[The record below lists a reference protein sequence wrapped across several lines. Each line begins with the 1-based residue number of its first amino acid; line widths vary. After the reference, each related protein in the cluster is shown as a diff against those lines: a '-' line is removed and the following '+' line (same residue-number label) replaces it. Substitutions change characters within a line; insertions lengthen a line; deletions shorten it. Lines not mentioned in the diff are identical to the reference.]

1 MEVFLAA
8 GICALFRLEAMV
20 WVLVRT
26 GSDLK
31 ERLRGGKIFTQ
42 LAELKDT
49 WASERSSIQTLD
61 LHLSV
66 ASAIR
71 SIQTRP

>member
-1 MEVFLAA
+1 MGA
-8 GICALFRLEAMV
+8 GEN
-20 WVLVRT
+20 
-26 GSDLK
+26 G
-31 ERLRGGKIFTQ
+31 LRSEGKASGRKDFHSQ

-71 SIQTRP
+71 SQTENGG